1 MTVSLFG
8 NGEHQTFSDLILENK
23 LAVVGVVTGSFL
35 GILEEFD
42 QPYEIL
48 ICVLLVLM
56 IILVVGS
63 DIRALALSL
72 TSPKSVEWRKSLTS
86 YVDFLK
92 AAIIMFTTQHATSL
106 VRSEW
111 NKVGYSKGDTII
123 VGIFLILMFVGFLV
137 FFTSKPRHGEEDVSS
152 EDS

>member
-1 MTVSLFG
+1 MTASLFG
-8 NGEHQTFSDLILENK
+8 NGEHETFSDLILDNK

-56 IILVVGS
+56 ILLMVGS
-63 DIRALALSL
+63 DIRALAVAM
-72 TSPKSVEWRKSLTS
+72 TDPKSKGWRKSLVS

-92 AAIIMFTTQHATSL
+92 AGVIMFATQYAVSL
-106 VRSEW
+106 VTSEW
-111 NKVGYSKGDTII
+111 TKVGYSKSDTIV

-137 FFTSKPRHGEEDVSS
+137 FFTNKSTEEEED
-152 EDS
+152 E